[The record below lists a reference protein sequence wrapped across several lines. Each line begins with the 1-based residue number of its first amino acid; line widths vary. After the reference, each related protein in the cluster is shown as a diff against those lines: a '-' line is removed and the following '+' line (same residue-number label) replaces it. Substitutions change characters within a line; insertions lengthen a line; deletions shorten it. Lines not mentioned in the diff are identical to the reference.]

1 MAEKGLTEAE
11 AAERLKTYGPN
22 QLQEEKEKG
31 IFLRFTAQLKDPLI
45 FILLAA
51 AAVSTVLGEWEDTV
65 IILAV
70 VLLNGVTGVL
80 QEGKAR
86 KALEALKNLTV
97 PHALVCREGGIRE
110 IESRRLN
117 YGGSGNPENR
127 MSDTGGYSSDRIC
140 KF

>member
-1 MAEKGLTEAE
+1 MAERGLTEAE
-11 AAERLKTYGPN
+11 AAKRLKTCGPN

-31 IFLRFTAQLKDPLI
+31 IFLRFAAQLKDPLI

-51 AAVSTVLGEWEDTV
+51 AAVSTALGESENAV

-97 PHALVCREGGIRE
+97 PHAQVCGEGNPGNREPAAG
-110 IESRRLN
+110 S
-117 YGGSGNPENR
+117 GGSGNSENR
-127 MSDTGGYSSDRIC
+127 MPECRRISV
-140 KF
+140 

>member
-1 MAEKGLTEAE
+1 MAERGLTEAE
-11 AAERLKTYGPN
+11 AAKRLKTCGPN

-31 IFLRFTAQLKDPLI
+31 IFLRFAAQLKDPLI

-51 AAVSTVLGEWEDTV
+51 AAVSTALGEWEDTV

-97 PHALVCREGGIRE
+97 PHAQVCRGGEIRE
-110 IESRRLN
+110 IESRQLVP
-117 YGGSGNPENR
+117 G
-127 MSDTGGYSSDRIC
+127 DLVILKTGCQIRRISV
-140 KF
+140 